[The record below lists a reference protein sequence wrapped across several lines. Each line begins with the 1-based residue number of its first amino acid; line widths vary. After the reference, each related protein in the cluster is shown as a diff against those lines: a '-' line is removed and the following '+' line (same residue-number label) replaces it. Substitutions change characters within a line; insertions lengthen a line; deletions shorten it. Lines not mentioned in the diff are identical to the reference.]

1 MTKDNLVLLV
11 EDDADT
17 REVMALLLDAAG
29 YQVLSA
35 RDAKAGIRLMDEQ
48 PDIDVI
54 VTDVNIGGGQDGISM
69 AEELRRRGSNAAVV
83 VISGDPEA
91 SSDRLGPTAT
101 FLPKPYDRKAL
112 LAAIA
117 DARARNARACA
128 IADGDK
134 PPYPGLSR

>member
-1 MTKDNLVLLV
+1 MAKDNLVLLV

-29 YQVLSA
+29 YRVLTA
-35 RDAKAGIRLMDEQ
+35 RDAKAGIQLMDEQ
-48 PDIDVI
+48 PGIDVI

-69 AEELRRRGSNAAVV
+69 TEELRRRGSNAAVV

-91 SSDRLGPTAT
+91 STDRLGPTAT

-117 DARARNARACA
+117 DARARNARAWA
-128 IADGDK
+128 GVEEGTS
-134 PPYPGLSR
+134 PYSDLSR

>member
-1 MTKDNLVLLV
+1 MAKDNLVLLV
-11 EDDADT
+11 EDDADP

-35 RDAKAGIRLMDEQ
+35 RDAQSGIRLMDEQ
-48 PDIDVI
+48 PQIDVI

-69 AEELRRRGSNAAVV
+69 TEELRRRGSNAAVV

-117 DARARNARACA
+117 DARMKNARACA
-128 IADGDK
+128 VADDDT
-134 PPYPGLSR
+134 PPYPGLSH

>member
-1 MTKDNLVLLV
+1 MAKDNLVLLV
-11 EDDADT
+11 EDDSDT

-29 YQVLSA
+29 YRVLTA
-35 RDAKAGIRLMDEQ
+35 RDAKAGIQLMDEQ
-48 PDIDVI
+48 PGIDVI

-69 AEELRRRGSNAAVV
+69 TEELRRRGSNAAVV

-91 SSDRLGPTAT
+91 STDRLGPTAT

-117 DARARNARACA
+117 DARARNAQAWACA
-128 IADGDK
+128 EEGTS
-134 PPYPGLSR
+134 PYLSR

>member
-1 MTKDNLVLLV
+1 MAKDNLVLLV

>member
-1 MTKDNLVLLV
+1 MAKDNLVLLV
-11 EDDADT
+11 EDDSDT

-29 YQVLSA
+29 YRVLTA
-35 RDAKAGIRLMDEQ
+35 RDAKAGIQLMDEQ
-48 PDIDVI
+48 PGIDVI

-69 AEELRRRGSNAAVV
+69 TEELRRRGSNAAVV

-91 SSDRLGPTAT
+91 STDRLGPTAT

-117 DARARNARACA
+117 DARARNARAWACA
-128 IADGDK
+128 EEGTS
-134 PPYPGLSR
+134 PYSDLSR

>member
-1 MTKDNLVLLV
+1 MAKDNLVLLV
-11 EDDADT
+11 EDDSDT

-35 RDAKAGIRLMDEQ
+35 RDAKSGIRLMDEQ
-48 PDIDVI
+48 PQIDVI

-69 AEELRRRGSNAAVV
+69 TEELRRRGSNAAVV

-117 DARARNARACA
+117 DARAKNARACA
-128 IADGDK
+128 VADAGTPK
-134 PPYPGLSR
+134 YPGTSH

>member
-1 MTKDNLVLLV
+1 MAKDNLVLLV

-35 RDAKAGIRLMDEQ
+35 RDAKAGIQLMDEQ

-69 AEELRRRGSNAAVV
+69 TEELRRRGSNAAVV

-128 IADGDK
+128 VADEGK
-134 PPYPGLSR
+134 PPYSGLSH

>member
-1 MTKDNLVLLV
+1 MAKDNLVLLV

-35 RDAKAGIRLMDEQ
+35 RDAKSGIRLMDEQ

-128 IADGDK
+128 VADEGK
-134 PPYPGLSR
+134 PPYSGLSH

>member
-1 MTKDNLVLLV
+1 MAKDNLVLLV

-29 YQVLSA
+29 YEVLSA
-35 RDAKAGIRLMDEQ
+35 RDASSGMRLMDEQ
-48 PDIDVI
+48 PQIDVI
-54 VTDVNIGGGQDGISM
+54 VTDVNIGQGQDGISM
-69 AEELRRRGSNAAVV
+69 TEELRRRGSNAAVV

-91 SSDRLGPTAT
+91 SSERLGPTAT

-117 DARARNARACA
+117 DARAKNDRACA
-128 IADGDK
+128 VAEGA
-134 PPYPGLSR
+134 PPYPGLTP

>member
-1 MTKDNLVLLV
+1 MAKDNLVLLV

-29 YQVLSA
+29 YEVLSA
-35 RDAKAGIRLMDEQ
+35 RDAHSGMQLMDEKPQ
-48 PDIDVI
+48 IDVI
-54 VTDVNIGGGQDGISM
+54 VTDVNIGHGPDGISM
-69 AEELRRRGSNAAVV
+69 TEELRRRGSNAAVV

-91 SSDRLGPTAT
+91 SSERLGPTAT

-117 DARARNARACA
+117 DARAKNDRACSVA
-128 IADGDK
+128 EGA
-134 PPYPGLSR
+134 PPYPGLTP

>member
-11 EDDADT
+11 EDDSDT

-35 RDAKAGIRLMDEQ
+35 RDAKAGLQLMNEQ

-117 DARARNARACA
+117 DARARNARACTV
-128 IADGDK
+128 ADGDK

>member
-1 MTKDNLVLLV
+1 MAKDNLVLLV
-11 EDDADT
+11 EDDSDT

-35 RDAKAGIRLMDEQ
+35 RDARTGLQLMNEQ

-128 IADGDK
+128 VADGGK
-134 PPYPGLSR
+134 PPYSGLSR

>member
-1 MTKDNLVLLV
+1 MAKDNLVLLV
-11 EDDADT
+11 EDDSDT

-35 RDAKAGIRLMDEQ
+35 RDARSGIQLMDEQ
-48 PDIDVI
+48 PEIDVI

-117 DARARNARACA
+117 DARAKNARACA
-128 IADGDK
+128 VPDEDA
-134 PPYPGLSR
+134 PRYPGLSD

>member
-1 MTKDNLVLLV
+1 MAKDNLVLLV
-11 EDDADT
+11 EDDSDT

-29 YQVLSA
+29 YRVLTA
-35 RDAKAGIRLMDEQ
+35 RDAKAGIQLMDEQ
-48 PDIDVI
+48 PGIDVI

-69 AEELRRRGSNAAVV
+69 TEELRRRGSNAAVV

-91 SSDRLGPTAT
+91 STDRLGPTAT

-128 IADGDK
+128 VADEGK
-134 PPYPGLSR
+134 PPYSGLSH